1 MSVKQGDDRI
11 LLHCH
16 GGCKPE
22 DIVDAMGL
30 KMSDLF
36 IRPNAAKDFKKI
48 EQPPKKHPKPWK
60 PRNDIVASY
69 EYRDDGG
76 HLLAVKDRF
85 YKDGKKQQYWRYQ
98 DKTGKWFYGKGDA
111 ELPLYKHECI
121 DNPVYLVEGEK
132 DVDTLIAGGLH
143 AVTNPNGAGEW
154 KDRYTEQLR
163 GYDVC
168 IIPDNDD
175 TGRKHAETAANALHG
190 VAASVK
196 MVDLSEL
203 WSDIPEKGDITDY
216 VEWCRSVGRKDE
228 RIFRSIEVMREN
240 TPEFAP
246 SKDTIPNDTVVGFAW
261 DIFQPIKEFEEVE
274 PEWLIPK
281 WIPKEQ
287 ITVFASEGGVGKTS
301 IVCNVAAAISSG
313 GQCVLDQ
320 EDTEREPGRVLLMT
334 TEDSISKKLRKQ
346 LRLAGANMENILA
359 PSPKKD
365 KEHAALKIKFGSPEL
380 EAMIR
385 HFKPTLCIFDPIQG
399 YIPPNVNMISRNA
412 MRDCLAPLI
421 PLGEETGCTFILV
434 CHSNKKRGA
443 FGRERISDSSDLW
456 DIARSVMMAG
466 YTDPHDKKI
475 RYVSNEKNSY
485 AGTMQT
491 ILFSVGEDRQITF
504 EGFSDKSDYDF
515 STSLFEERAQKPEPL
530 NEKLLAALK
539 DAASPFDTVRFHYS
553 DFEEK
558 YGATIYG
565 GKQPK
570 KALDLMKPHM
580 EKAGYSLVVRQVK
593 VDGRNGKGFAIT
605 PIGEFEQSNLTEEV

>member
-1 MSVKQGDDRI
+1 MSIKQGDDRI

-16 GGCKPE
+16 GGCEPE

-36 IRPNAAKDFKKI
+36 VRPNAAKDFKKI
-48 EQPPKKHPKPWK
+48 EQPPKKQPKPWK
-60 PRNDIVASY
+60 PRNDTVASY

-76 HLLAVKDRF
+76 HLLAVKDRASNKF
-85 YKDGKKQQYWRYQ
+85 MSWRYQ
-98 DKTGKWFYGKGDA
+98 DKTGAWFYGTGGV

-121 DNPVYLVEGEK
+121 SNPVYLVEGEK
-132 DVDTLIAGGLH
+132 DVDTMLAGGLH

-175 TGRKHAETAANALHG
+175 SGRKHADTAANALHG

-203 WSDIPEKGDITDY
+203 WPDIPEKGDITDY
-216 VEWCRSVGRKDE
+216 VEWCRSIGRKDE
-228 RIFRSIEVMREN
+228 GIFRSIEVMREN

-246 SKDTIPNDTVVGFAW
+246 SKDNIPNDTVVGFAW

-530 NEKLLAALK
+530 NEKLLSALK